1 MTELII
7 LGSECAVSD
16 QFTDLIS
23 ETAEKLGLEFSIR
36 KIEDEAEIA
45 RWGVRQGC
53 LFGYC
58 PGCHS
63 VAAENPAQKFT
74 PALVVNGVLKTHG
87 GYHGE
92 EEIIKALKNQGE

>member
-16 QFTDLIS
+16 QYLDIIV
-23 ETAEKLGLEFSIR
+23 ETAESLKIDYSIR
-36 KIEDEAEIA
+36 KIEDESEMS
-45 RWGVRQGC
+45 RWRVNQGC
-53 LFGYC
+53 LLGYC

-63 VAAENPAQKFT
+63 VAAENPAEKFT

-87 GYHGE
+87 GFHGK
-92 EEIIKALKNQGE
+92 EEIIKALKN